1 MSAEC
6 KGTPTSPFRGCSG
19 AREPIGY
26 VSAYGADARPAAD
39 EPSESAIARESL
51 QSRAEEGASKI
62 AEGLIAGVRELWRLV
77 FLRRQSK
84 RLVHQWR
91 DVVAIMAPQV
101 ERASRGQAGQVTVQ
115 HKLFGTKRTYVRTKD
130 N

>member
-62 AEGLIAGVRELWRLV
+62 WQPGAVSRAT
-77 FLRRQSK
+77 
-84 RLVHQWR
+84 
-91 DVVAIMAPQV
+91 IMNK
-101 ERASRGQAGQVTVQ
+101 GG
-115 HKLFGTKRTYVRTKD
+115 
-130 N
+130 